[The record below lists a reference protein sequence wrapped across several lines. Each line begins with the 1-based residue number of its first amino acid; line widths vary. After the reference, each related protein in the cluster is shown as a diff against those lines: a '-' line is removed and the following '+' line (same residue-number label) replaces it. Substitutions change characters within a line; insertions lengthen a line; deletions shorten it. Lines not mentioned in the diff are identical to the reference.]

1 MNFETNFNEFRNKIE
16 NRIKEVT
23 QIFEPRDL
31 YEPYNYFMAE
41 GGKRIRPVLTMIAC
55 GAAGGNPDDAL
66 DCGVAIEIMHNFTL
80 VHDDIMDQSD
90 FRRNRPTVHKKWNEA
105 IAILTGDAM
114 IGFALKIIP
123 NCNRYFDIIQTFT
136 QGLIE
141 VCEGQVLDMQFN
153 TSQEVKIDDYLL
165 MISKKTSALLE
176 TCTKI
181 GALKANSNDEII
193 QSLVS
198 YAKNLG
204 VAFQIQDDLLDMIA
218 DEKVFGKK
226 VGLDI
231 QEGKKTFLVIL
242 ANERAEKP
250 EHKELL
256 QKYYQSNGLPS
267 DYVSKFNDMFQ
278 ELGVFDFTK
287 QEIQRYFE
295 IAKSSLKNV
304 PANQYRDMLEWLLD
318 KLNNR
323 NY

>member
-1 MNFETNFNEFRNKIE
+1 MNFDTTFDLFRSKIE
-16 NRIKEVT
+16 TRIKEVT

-41 GGKRIRPVLTMIAC
+41 GGKRIRPALTMIAC
-55 GAAGGNPDDAL
+55 GAAGGNPNDAL
-66 DCGVAIEIMHNFTL
+66 DCGVALEIMHNFTL
-80 VHDDIMDQSD
+80 VHDDIMDKSD
-90 FRRNRPTVHKKWNEA
+90 FRRNRPTVHKKWNEP

-114 IGFALKIIP
+114 IGFAYKLIP
-123 NCNRYFDIIQTFT
+123 NCKRYYDIIQTFT

-141 VCEGQVLDMQFN
+141 VCEGQVFDMQFN
-153 TSQEVKIDDYLL
+153 TSQEVKIDDYLK

-176 TCTKI
+176 TCTII
-181 GALKANSNDEII
+181 GALVADANDDVITALKN
-193 QSLVS
+193 
-198 YAKNLG
+198 YALNLG
-204 VAFQIQDDLLDMIA
+204 LAFQIQDDLLDMTA

-242 ANERAEKP
+242 ANERAEKV
-250 EHKELL
+250 EHKTLL
-256 QKYYQSNGLPS
+256 KKYYESNGLS
-267 DYVSKFNDMFQ
+267 ADYIHQFNDMFV
-278 ELGVFDFTK
+278 ELGVFDTAK

-295 IAKSSLKNV
+295 IAKKSIEPLPENDYKN
-304 PANQYRDMLEWLLD
+304 MLIWLLD

>member
-1 MNFETNFNEFRNKIE
+1 MNFETTFNELRNKIE

-41 GGKRIRPVLTMIAC
+41 GGKRIRPALTMIAC
-55 GAAGGNPDDAL
+55 GASGGNPDDAL

-80 VHDDIMDQSD
+80 VHDDIMDGSD

-114 IGFALKIIP
+114 IGFALKLIP
-123 NCNRYFDIIQTFT
+123 DCNRYYDIIQTFT

-153 TSQEVKIDDYLL
+153 TSQNVKIDDYLR

-176 TCTKI
+176 TCSKI
-181 GALKANSNDEII
+181 GALKANASDEIVS
-193 QSLVS
+193 SLVNYS
-198 YAKNLG
+198 KNLG
-204 VAFQIQDDLLDMIA
+204 LAFQIQDDLLDMIA

-242 ANERAEKP
+242 ANERVEKP

-256 QKYYQSNGLPS
+256 KKYYQSNGLPS
-267 DYVSKFNDMFQ
+267 DYVAKFNEMFH
-278 ELGVFDFTK
+278 ELGVFDFAK
-287 QEIQRYFE
+287 QEIQVYFE
-295 IAKSSLKNV
+295 KAKNSLQYV
-304 PANQYRDMLEWLLD
+304 PDSEYKDMLVWLLD